1 MPSLY
6 EAMNSALQ
14 SHWKQHQNQYP
25 RFILSPEDHA
35 ALMHEIAVVREVFG
49 PSALEFPRDQ
59 YHGAPIELRPGAAP
73 TVVAL
78 DGSETLLEL

>member
-35 ALMHEIAVVREVFG
+35 SLMHEIAVVREVFG
-49 PSALEFPRDQ
+49 
-59 YHGAPIELRPGAAP
+59 APIEIRPGAAP